1 MAGGDTPG
9 HTFDAPNLTG
19 TSPGRWPALPARLS
33 LLPGPCPAR
42 HPTHTLGSDFP
53 SFSITF
59 ASRSL
64 LAVPVSHPGHHPLR
78 EICAKVPELPVGPGS
93 PFLGLGCLS
102 PPQEF
107 PQPPG
112 RLSQVLC
119 CFCPREYLKS
129 NRNTNIWI
137 LDTSQFQP
145 YLSYLA
151 LLLELGPEEALND
164 LSDLTCCA

>member
-1 MAGGDTPG
+1 M
-9 HTFDAPNLTG
+9 G
-19 TSPGRWPALPARLS
+19 T
-33 LLPGPCPAR
+33 
-42 HPTHTLGSDFP
+42 
-53 SFSITF
+53 
-59 ASRSL
+59 
-64 LAVPVSHPGHHPLR
+64 
-78 EICAKVPELPVGPGS
+78 GS
-93 PFLGLGCLS
+93 PFLVLGCHP

-112 RLSQVLC
+112 RLSQTLC
-119 CFCPREYLKS
+119 CFCPCEYLKS

-151 LLLELGPEEALND
+151 VLLELGPEEALND